1 MLRIKQGKLEI
12 FILIFHCHLGK
23 SPNYEV
29 QHKGN
34 LMFDYLLI
42 FLVTKGNLPQVTC
55 SLSLETKGFHCF
67 SKK

>member
-1 MLRIKQGKLEI
+1 MLGIKQGKLEI

-29 QHKGN
+29 HHKGN

-42 FLVTKGNLPQVTC
+42 F
-55 SLSLETKGFHCF
+55 
-67 SKK
+67 